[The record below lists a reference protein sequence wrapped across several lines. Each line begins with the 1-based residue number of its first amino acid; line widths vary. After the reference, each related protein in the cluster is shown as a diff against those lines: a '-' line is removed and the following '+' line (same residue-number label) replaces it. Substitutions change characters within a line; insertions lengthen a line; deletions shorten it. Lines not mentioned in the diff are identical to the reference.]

1 MNRRILKLAVPSI
14 LANITVP
21 LVGMVDIAVSGRL
34 GNVAAIG
41 AIAVGSMLFDLLYW
55 NFGFL
60 RVGTGGLT
68 AQAYGRK
75 DMAGAIKYFVQGE
88 STALLSATFLIAI
101 QWLFVETAFLFIDC
115 SGEVQELA
123 RKYFFI
129 RIWDAPATLSLM
141 VFKGWF
147 IGMQNTVFPMIVDM
161 TVNIVNLSASIWLG
175 LHTPLG
181 FAGVAL
187 GTVIAQYTGLI
198 LASVLMAVHYRKLF
212 GYVNI
217 RRDVRFKYM
226 KSFYVLN
233 ANLFLRSLCFML
245 IYCGFTS
252 LAAHYGDVQLA
263 VSTIIMKLLML
274 YSYILDGFAYAGE
287 ALTGRYI
294 GAQDRPSLNKAV
306 RLLFIWTAGPA
317 LHMDCRAGRH
327 LNRGLRHR
335 RTVDGQHDDH
345 RDSCNRCIQTLY
357 DMAGNHAG
365 VQLHGLHVGRHLHRS
380 DRRTGHPQRH
390 DMGLCVILRL
400 LLHIQGNN
408 GHPGPLHGLLRPPHR
423 PRHLHDRHRP
433 PPGLLPH
440 STIMS

>member
-294 GAQDRPSLNKAV
+294 GAQDKPSLHKAV
-306 RLLFIWTAGPA
+306 RLLFIWTAGLA
-317 LHMDCRAGRH
+317 VISTVAYGR
-327 LNRGLRHR
+327 
-335 RTVDGQHDDH
+335 
-345 RDSCNRCIQTLY
+345 
-357 DMAGNHAG
+357 
-365 VQLHGLHVGRHLHRS
+365 QL
-380 DRRTGHPQRH
+380 
-390 DMGLCVILRL
+390 
-400 LLHIQGNN
+400 
-408 GHPGPLHGLLRPPHR
+408 
-423 PRHLHDRHRP
+423 
-433 PPGLLPH
+433 
-440 STIMS
+440 

>member
-287 ALTGRYI
+287 
-294 GAQDRPSLNKAV
+294 SLHKAV
-306 RLLFIWTAGPA
+306 RLLFIWTAGLAVISTVAYGIGGQWMVSMMTTETAVIDASRPYMIWLVIMPA
-317 LHMDCRAGRH
+317 FSCMAFMWDGIFIGATAARAIRNGMIWACVSFYACYFAF
-327 LNRGLRHR
+327 RGLMGIQALYMAYFAHLIARDIYMTVTAR
-335 RTVDGQHDDH
+335 RQVFS
-345 RDSCNRCIQTLY
+345 RIP
-357 DMAGNHAG
+357 A
-365 VQLHGLHVGRHLHRS
+365 
-380 DRRTGHPQRH
+380 
-390 DMGLCVILRL
+390 
-400 LLHIQGNN
+400 
-408 GHPGPLHGLLRPPHR
+408 
-423 PRHLHDRHRP
+423 
-433 PPGLLPH
+433 
-440 STIMS
+440 

>member
-274 YSYILDGFAYAGE
+274 
-287 ALTGRYI
+287 
-294 GAQDRPSLNKAV
+294 
-306 RLLFIWTAGPA
+306 FIWTAGLAVISTVAYGIGGQWMVSMMTTETAVIDASRPYMIWLVIMPA
-317 LHMDCRAGRH
+317 FSCMAFMWDGIFIGATAARAIRNGMIWACASFYVCYFTFKGIMGIQALYMAYFAH
-327 LNRGLRHR
+327 LIARDVYMTLTAR
-335 RTVDGQHDDH
+335 RQVFSRIHQEKT
-345 RDSCNRCIQTLY
+345 T
-357 DMAGNHAG
+357 
-365 VQLHGLHVGRHLHRS
+365 
-380 DRRTGHPQRH
+380 
-390 DMGLCVILRL
+390 
-400 LLHIQGNN
+400 
-408 GHPGPLHGLLRPPHR
+408 
-423 PRHLHDRHRP
+423 
-433 PPGLLPH
+433 
-440 STIMS
+440 